1 MKKLSLF
8 LLALLLVQSS
18 TVDKAKQELN
28 PFCSIAVE
36 CVNI

>member
-18 TVDKAKQELN
+18 TVDKVKKEIN
-28 PFCSIAVE
+28 PFCSVSVE